1 MEPLS
6 REEVLACVE
15 AAVRAPSIHNTQPW
29 LFLPEEDRIE
39 VHADPSRRL
48 PAVDPQMRALH
59 LSLGAAV
66 LNLCLAVA
74 ARGRRPFLDLLPSP
88 KDGRHVA
95 TVTADGPYTVDDDER
110 ELYEAIPER
119 RTSRRP
125 FLGTPIPPE
134 AKRRLEEAALLQGA
148 ELKFVDAPGRELLLS
163 LARTADE
170 RKRGDAAYRAE
181 LRDWTTDDPYREDGV
196 PVEAAA
202 PWSGDDSIPIRDFM
216 PDLERPGPSGRG
228 FEAEP
233 VIAVL
238 SIIGG
243 DAPADW
249 LRAGQALERVLL
261 EATRRGLATGLFTQP
276 LEHPDLRTML
286 ADPTG
291 RTHVQAILRFG
302 YEAEP
307 TPLTARRP
315 AAEVIARERPLPL
328 RPTRLG

>member
-1 MEPLS
+1 MGPLTE
-6 REEVLACVE
+6 EEVLACVE
-15 AAVRAPSIHNTQPW
+15 AAGRAPSIYNTQPW
-29 LFLPEEDRIE
+29 LFLPEGDRIE

-48 PAVDPQMRALH
+48 PAVDPQARALH
-59 LSLGAAV
+59 ISLGAAV
-66 LNLCLAVA
+66 LNLCFAVA
-74 ARGRRPFLDLLPSP
+74 ATGRRPSLELLPSP
-88 KDGRHVA
+88 RDGRHVA
-95 TVTADGPYTVDDDER
+95 TVTADGPYTMDDGER
-110 ELYEAIPER
+110 ELYEAIRER

-125 FLGTPIPPE
+125 FLDTPIPPE
-134 AKRRLEEAALLQGA
+134 AKRRLEEAALLQGGKL
-148 ELKFVDAPGRELLLS
+148 EFVEAPERELLLS

-170 RKRGDAAYRAE
+170 RKWDDAAYRAE
-181 LRDWTTDDPYREDGV
+181 LRNWTTDDPYREDGV
-196 PVEAAA
+196 PVEAA
-202 PWSGDDSIPIRDFM
+202 PWSGDDTVPVRDFM
-216 PDLERPGPSGRG
+216 PDLERPEPSGPE

-276 LEHPDLRTML
+276 LEQSDLRAIL

-307 TPLTARRP
+307 TPLTTRRP
-315 AAEVIARERPLPL
+315 AAEVIAREKPLPL

>member
-6 REEVLACVE
+6 ERDVLACVE
-15 AAVRAPSIHNTQPW
+15 AAVRAPSVHNTQPW
-29 LFLPEEDRIE
+29 VFLPEGDRIE

-48 PAVDPQMRALH
+48 PSVDPQGRSLH

-74 ARGRRPFLDLLPSP
+74 AAGRRPFLDLMPSP
-88 KDGRHVA
+88 GDERHVA
-95 TVTADGPYTVDDDER
+95 TVTADGPYTMDADER

-125 FLGTPIPPE
+125 FRDEPVPPE
-134 AKRRLEEAALLQGA
+134 ALRRLEEAALLQGA
-148 ELKFVDAPGRELLLS
+148 VLRFAEAAERELLMS
-163 LARTADE
+163 LVRTADE
-170 RKRGDAAYRAE
+170 RRADDAAYRAE
-181 LRDWTTDDPYREDGV
+181 LRDWTTDDPYREDGIPLSATGPASADGAV
-196 PVEAAA
+196 PV
-202 PWSGDDSIPIRDFM
+202 RDFA
-216 PDLERPGPSGRG
+216 PDLERTGPSVQE
-228 FEAEP
+228 FEPEP

-238 SIIGG
+238 SVIGR

-261 EATRRGLATGLFTQP
+261 EATRMGLDTGLFTQP
-276 LEHPDLRTML
+276 LEHADLRELL
-286 ADPTG
+286 ADPGG

-302 YEAEP
+302 RAEER
-307 TPLTARRP
+307 TPPTARRR
-315 AAEVIARERPLPL
+315 AEDVIARSRPLPL